1 MFATCPGDTTPTFS
15 FSPDERIEKAKQ
27 YSVEFQNNSTG
38 NESLM
43 SYSGDNDTNI
53 EATLDTTE
61 EIDDTLDES
70 NDSVEEDGDLT
81 VFPWYATNFLLKL
94 IFRSFRNDNGDCII
108 PVIGLCND
116 SLALY

>member
-1 MFATCPGDTTPTFS
+1 
-15 FSPDERIEKAKQ
+15 
-27 YSVEFQNNSTG
+27 
-38 NESLM
+38 M

-81 VFPWYATNFLLKL
+81 VFPWYATN
-94 IFRSFRNDNGDCII
+94 
-108 PVIGLCND
+108 
-116 SLALY
+116 

>member
-1 MFATCPGDTTPTFS
+1 M
-15 FSPDERIEKAKQ
+15 
-27 YSVEFQNNSTG
+27 EFQSNSTG

-43 SYSGDNDTNI
+43 SYSGDSDSNV

-81 VFPWYATNFLLKL
+81 VFRFHGMLQTTYLN
-94 IFRSFRNDNGDCII
+94 
-108 PVIGLCND
+108 
-116 SLALY
+116 